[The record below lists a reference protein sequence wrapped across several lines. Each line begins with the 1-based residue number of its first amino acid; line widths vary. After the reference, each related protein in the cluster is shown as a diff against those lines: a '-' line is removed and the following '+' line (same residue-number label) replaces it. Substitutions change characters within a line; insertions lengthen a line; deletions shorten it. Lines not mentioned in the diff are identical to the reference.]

1 MSDVDDDR
9 LEKLRRVPLFADLS
23 EEALERVAACAH
35 EFEAAPG
42 HVLVAPNQSGTG
54 LFVIEEGT
62 AVVEI
67 KGRRVELE
75 AGECF
80 GEMALLDE
88 GALHTGRVSASSPL
102 KGVAI
107 RRDDFDALL
116 ESEPPISRSL
126 LRVLARRLAAAN

>member
-1 MSDVDDDR
+1 MSDVENDR

-23 EEALERVAACAH
+23 DEALARVAACAH

-42 HVLVAPNQSGTG
+42 HVLIAPNQSATG
-54 LFVIEEGT
+54 LFVIEEGS

-67 KGRRVELE
+67 KGRRIELG

-80 GEMALLDE
+80 GEMALLDQ
-88 GALHTGRVSASSPL
+88 GAVHSGRVSAASPL

-116 ESEPPISRSL
+116 ESEPRISRSL